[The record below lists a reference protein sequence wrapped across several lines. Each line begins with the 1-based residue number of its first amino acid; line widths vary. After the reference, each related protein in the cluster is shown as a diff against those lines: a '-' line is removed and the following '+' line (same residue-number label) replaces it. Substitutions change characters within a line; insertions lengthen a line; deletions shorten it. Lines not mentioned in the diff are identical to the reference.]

1 MHYLFKEKGGAR
13 GEEKQNVIELRTEPT
28 KKLQW
33 ALNFQELCICG
44 FNQLKFQNL
53 EPMVH

>member
-1 MHYLFKEKGGAR
+1 MHYLFKEKEGAR
-13 GEEKQNVIELRTEPT
+13 EEEKQNVIELRTEPN

-33 ALNFQELCICG
+33 ALNIQELCICG
-44 FNQLKFQNL
+44 FNQLKFQNF